1 MAVGSI
7 ATNPITIEEFEKL
20 RLPENQNRELRNGE
34 VVELPFAKLIHKWL
48 QRQLYDL
55 LREAF
60 PSADVL
66 VEYPF
71 QIKETNDVRLA
82 DVGVTTRERAQTCAE
97 LGILEGAPEL
107 IVEVL
112 SPSNSAAELRRDRRV
127 FFAHGTLIFLV
138 VDAEDSTIEV
148 YRKQEKSA
156 RILTIDDVLT
166 LSLFGEEKTIP
177 VAAIFAGITTPE
189 AR

>member
-1 MAVGSI
+1 MAVGSV
-7 ATNPITIEEFEKL
+7 ATNPISVEEFEKL
-20 RLPENQNRELRNGE
+20 RLPENQIWELRNGE
-34 VVELPFAKLIHKWL
+34 VVEVPFVKLIHKWL
-48 QRQLYDL
+48 QRRLYDL
-55 LREAF
+55 LRQAF
-60 PSADVL
+60 PKADVL

-71 QIKETNDVRLA
+71 RIKETNDMRLA
-82 DVGVTTRERAQTCAE
+82 DVGLTTRERAQACAE

-107 IVEVL
+107 VVEVL

-127 FFAHGTLIFLV
+127 FFAHGTLIFPV

-148 YRKQEKSA
+148 YRKQEKSVS
-156 RILTIDDVLT
+156 ILSVDDVLT
-166 LSLFGEEKTIP
+166 LSLFGDEKTIP